1 MFTLNKRM
9 PQFIKKCLLFFIT
22 VVLLALPLLLGL
34 KAADRKHD
42 EKPVQVLSEY
52 LKFLYAR
59 DFRRAYQFISAED
72 RRLKTQND
80 YVRERG
86 PFTGFALEAARKL
99 SGLIEARPVAQQ
111 PEGSRSRIRLALK
124 LPDANALAG
133 LLLDWDETRLNSLPA
148 PQQRKILSTIDAL
161 SRENKLPMVEGEEEF
176 VLLKENSRW
185 KLYLDWAAGVRVNF
199 TTQLPAAAGLAA
211 EPTIRETVARSGDLF
226 NIGFKVKNRSTH
238 EIVTRIVHRVEPKEM
253 AQYLDLV
260 ECALLLPVRL
270 RAGEEQVFNSTYVV
284 RGDLPDDAKA
294 LNVIYEFQIER

>member
-1 MFTLNKRM
+1 M
-9 PQFIKKCLLFFIT
+9 PQFIKKFLLFFIT
-22 VVLLALPLLLGL
+22 VVLLALPLLLWL

-72 RRLKTQND
+72 RRVKTQND

-148 PQQRKILSTIDAL
+148 PQQREILSTIDAL

-199 TTQLPAAAGLAA
+199 TTKLPAAGGSRPNRRLRKPWPVPAICSTSDLRLKTAA
-211 EPTIRETVARSGDLF
+211 RMRLSRASSIESSPKRWRSIWIWSNAPCCCRCGCAPARSRFLTAPM
-226 NIGFKVKNRSTH
+226 SCAATCP
-238 EIVTRIVHRVEPKEM
+238 TTPK
-253 AQYLDLV
+253 
-260 ECALLLPVRL
+260 P
-270 RAGEEQVFNSTYVV
+270 
-284 RGDLPDDAKA
+284 
-294 LNVIYEFQIER
+294 